1 MSKRE
6 AALAALAATLRTAL
20 MGADVKRN
28 AAVPEDAGP
37 GGLVILRDG
46 DPGEPE
52 VTLSPP
58 AYAFEHRARLDVLVN
73 AKPGD
78 ATSAVLDTL
87 LSDIGAA
94 LAADPTL
101 GGAVDHMEPG
111 APEPDGVFSDA
122 GASLMAASVP
132 VTLIYVT
139 SSPLG

>member
-6 AALAALAATLRTAL
+6 DALAALAALLRAAL
-20 MGADVKRN
+20 IGADVKRN
-28 AAVPEDAGP
+28 SAVPEDAGP

-58 AYAFEHRARLDVLVN
+58 AYAFEHSASLDVIVN
-73 AKPGD
+73 ARPGD

-87 LSDIGAA
+87 LADIGAA

-101 GGAVDHMEPG
+101 GGAVDHVEPA
-111 APEPDGVFSDA
+111 APESDGIFSEA
-122 GASLMAASVP
+122 GASLMTARVP